1 MRLTD
6 SLSKVLLE
14 VLLPRSLRVILSNIS
29 EISILREESKADT
42 GCLRLQLPNDV
53 LISGIDL
60 ICDISGSFELLWDR
74 HV

>member
-6 SLSKVLLE
+6 SLSEVLLE

-42 GCLRLQLPNDV
+42 GCLRLQLPYDV

>member
-6 SLSKVLLE
+6 SLSEVLLE

-42 GCLRLQLPNDV
+42 GCLRFQLPNDV